1 MAVTTAVFVYLF
13 RDLMTIRSPEGNDV
27 LNEAEGLA
35 MYMGTAERHRLEMF
49 HPPEETPEVFEKL
62 LPYAFAL
69 DTAETWANR
78 FEDILKQNA
87 YQPDWYTGAN
97 MAAFYSGGRGLITG
111 IIRIRQHRIRV
122 PCSRLLQRQ
131 RRLADPPEAEV
142 EAGGGAADGDPR
154 PAGKPV
160 SLK

>member
-1 MAVTTAVFVYLF
+1 
-13 RDLMTIRSPEGNDV
+13 
-27 LNEAEGLA
+27 

-87 YQPDWYTGAN
+87 YQAEWYTGAN
-97 MAAFYSGGRGLITG
+97 MAAFYSGGG
-111 IIRIRQHRIRV
+111 V
-122 PCSRLLQRQ
+122 AS
-131 RRLADPPEAEV
+131 LASSVSDSIASASHAPGSSSGS
-142 EAGGGAADGDPR
+142 GGGGSS
-154 PAGKPV
+154 GGGGGGGGGGGW
-160 SLK
+160 